1 MARVLE
7 AYNEGHPSDMAISP
21 SASTAT
27 LERLRDAR
35 RHAVAASEPSPAEVV
50 AQRRTQPSGT
60 AMERAMQLR
69 AARATGS
76 AALRQ
81 LNEAA
86 ERDAQRDDAYAAHP
100 QRYDACRE
108 LLRRCHQTPNHGS
121 IACHHDICAPG
132 LESKHCV
139 VTGQAATSVPVVLR
153 PSGSL
158 QRPPQSAVVYPI
170 QGMASLLS
178 GPGPNEPVDEFEL
191 HDCRIPQALHGSIAS
206 LNRGV
211 YVRPASAVY
220 VGTVICDHSD
230 MEKGTR
236 EWHDYNVQH
245 RSMTARESREAAR
258 MVGGLNTWWAQNPG
272 RRM

>member
-1 MARVLE
+1 
-7 AYNEGHPSDMAISP
+7 
-21 SASTAT
+21 
-27 LERLRDAR
+27 
-35 RHAVAASEPSPAEVV
+35 
-50 AQRRTQPSGT
+50 
-60 AMERAMQLR
+60 MQLR

-81 LNEAA
+81 LDEAA

-211 YVRPASAVY
+211 
-220 VGTVICDHSD
+220 
-230 MEKGTR
+230 
-236 EWHDYNVQH
+236 
-245 RSMTARESREAAR
+245 
-258 MVGGLNTWWAQNPG
+258 
-272 RRM
+272 